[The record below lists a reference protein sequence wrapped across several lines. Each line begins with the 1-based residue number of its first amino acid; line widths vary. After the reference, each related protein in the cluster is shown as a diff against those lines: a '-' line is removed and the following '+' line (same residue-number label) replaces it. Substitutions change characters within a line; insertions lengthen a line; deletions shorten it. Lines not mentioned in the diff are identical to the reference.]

1 MKLGVIFGS
10 KSTEHDVSVV
20 SASYIIKNLN
30 KKKYDIYPIYID
42 KNNDWYEVLD
52 TPKIY
57 KIGEVPGD
65 IKAINNVLKYL
76 KGMDVIIPVM
86 HGLYGEDGAIQGF
99 LKIVGVPCVG
109 CNILAS
115 SVCMDKVYTKILL
128 KNAGIN
134 VTPDLYIRYENNK
147 FYYVN
152 QNFDLV
158 DVTVLD
164 IDKLILKNLSYPVY
178 VKPSNSGSSVGIS
191 KASNKDELNVALY
204 EAKKYDEKILIEKAI
219 DAREIECAVLNDLV
233 SIPGE
238 VLSATEFYS
247 YDSKYKNSKSKTVI
261 PALISDDMIQD
272 IQDVAKRAF
281 RAVDAKG
288 MARIDFFID
297 KKTNEIYLNE
307 INTIPGFT
315 EISMYPKLIENMGIS
330 YTELLD
336 KLIDSAIK

>member
-76 KGMDVIIPVM
+76 KGMDVIIPAM

>member
-76 KGMDVIIPVM
+76 KGMDVIIPAM

-164 IDKLILKNLSYPVY
+164 IDKLILKNLNYPVY

-233 SIPGE
+233 AIPGE

-261 PALISDDMIQD
+261 PALISDDMVQD

>member
-76 KGMDVIIPVM
+76 KGMDVIIPAM

-233 SIPGE
+233 AIPGE

>member
-65 IKAINNVLKYL
+65 IKTINNVLKYL
-76 KGMDVIIPVM
+76 KGMDVIIPAM

-164 IDKLILKNLSYPVY
+164 IDKLILKNLNYPVY

>member
-76 KGMDVIIPVM
+76 KGMDVIIPAM

-164 IDKLILKNLSYPVY
+164 IDKLILKNLNYPVY

>member
-76 KGMDVIIPVM
+76 KGMDVIIPAM

-164 IDKLILKNLSYPVY
+164 IDKLILKNLNYPVY

-261 PALISDDMIQD
+261 PVLISDDMIQD

>member
-76 KGMDVIIPVM
+76 KGMDVIIPAM

-261 PALISDDMIQD
+261 PVLISDDMIQD

>member
-76 KGMDVIIPVM
+76 KGMDVIIPAM

-164 IDKLILKNLSYPVY
+164 IDKLILKNLNYPVY

-261 PALISDDMIQD
+261 PALISDDMVQD

-330 YTELLD
+330 YIELLD

>member
-76 KGMDVIIPVM
+76 KGMDVIIPAM

-233 SIPGE
+233 AIPGE

-261 PALISDDMIQD
+261 PALISDDMVQD

>member
-76 KGMDVIIPVM
+76 KGMDVIIPAM

-128 KNAGIN
+128 KNASIN

-191 KASNKDELNVALY
+191 KASNKDDLNVALY

-261 PALISDDMIQD
+261 PALISDDMVQD

>member
-10 KSTEHDVSVV
+10 KSMEHDVSVV

-219 DAREIECAVLNDLV
+219 DAKEIECAVLNDLV

>member
-76 KGMDVIIPVM
+76 KGMDVIIPAM

-134 VTPDLYIRYENNK
+134 VTPDLYIR
-147 FYYVN
+147 
-152 QNFDLV
+152 
-158 DVTVLD
+158 
-164 IDKLILKNLSYPVY
+164 
-178 VKPSNSGSSVGIS
+178 
-191 KASNKDELNVALY
+191 
-204 EAKKYDEKILIEKAI
+204 
-219 DAREIECAVLNDLV
+219 
-233 SIPGE
+233 
-238 VLSATEFYS
+238 
-247 YDSKYKNSKSKTVI
+247 
-261 PALISDDMIQD
+261 
-272 IQDVAKRAF
+272 
-281 RAVDAKG
+281 
-288 MARIDFFID
+288 
-297 KKTNEIYLNE
+297 
-307 INTIPGFT
+307 
-315 EISMYPKLIENMGIS
+315 
-330 YTELLD
+330 
-336 KLIDSAIK
+336 

>member
-76 KGMDVIIPVM
+76 KGMDVIIPAM

-261 PALISDDMIQD
+261 PALISDDMVQD

>member
-76 KGMDVIIPVM
+76 KGMDVIIPAM

-261 PALISDDMIQD
+261 PALISDDMIQN

>member
-65 IKAINNVLKYL
+65 IKTINNVLKYL
-76 KGMDVIIPVM
+76 KGMDVIIPAM

-164 IDKLILKNLSYPVY
+164 IDKLILKNLNYPVY

-261 PALISDDMIQD
+261 PALISDDMVQD

>member
-76 KGMDVIIPVM
+76 KGMDVIIPAM

-164 IDKLILKNLSYPVY
+164 IDKLILKNLNYPVY

-261 PALISDDMIQD
+261 PALISDDMVQD

>member
-65 IKAINNVLKYL
+65 IKTINNVLKYL
-76 KGMDVIIPVM
+76 KGMDVIIPAM

-128 KNAGIN
+128 KNASIN

-164 IDKLILKNLSYPVY
+164 IDKLILKNLNYPVY

>member
-76 KGMDVIIPVM
+76 KGMDVIIPAM

-128 KNAGIN
+128 KNASIN

-164 IDKLILKNLSYPVY
+164 IDKLILKNLNYPVY

-238 VLSATEFYS
+238 VLSVTEFYS

-261 PALISDDMIQD
+261 PVLISDDMIQD

>member
-76 KGMDVIIPVM
+76 KGMDVIIPAM

-164 IDKLILKNLSYPVY
+164 IDKLILKNLNYPVY
-178 VKPSNSGSSVGIS
+178 VKPSNSGASVGIS

>member
-76 KGMDVIIPVM
+76 KGMDVIIPAM

-233 SIPGE
+233 AIPGE

-297 KKTNEIYLNE
+297 KLC
-307 INTIPGFT
+307 
-315 EISMYPKLIENMGIS
+315 
-330 YTELLD
+330 
-336 KLIDSAIK
+336 

>member
-57 KIGEVPGD
+57 KIGEVPRD

-76 KGMDVIIPVM
+76 KGMDVIIPAM

-261 PALISDDMIQD
+261 PALISDDMVQD

>member
-76 KGMDVIIPVM
+76 KGMDVIIPAM

-164 IDKLILKNLSYPVY
+164 IDKLILKNLNYPVY

-238 VLSATEFYS
+238 VLSVTEFYS

-261 PALISDDMIQD
+261 PVLISDDMIQD

>member
-76 KGMDVIIPVM
+76 KGMDVIIPAM

-219 DAREIECAVLNDLV
+219 DAKEIECAVLNDLV

-261 PALISDDMIQD
+261 PALISDDMVQD